1 MKSIAEEG
9 QRRWTRSRTPQPCVK
24 CEAQSSLAPA
34 SMCSTSCPNA
44 PGSAIFLLKRP
55 HPAKKKSEVRE
66 SAACRS
72 KTHRLLVT
80 YRCKPEFR
88 PPYSSIHS
96 TSPSPLLALRS
107 LGPSPYSATT
117 VAGHVFFY
125 FLPRRYGSRASNTS
139 HDHVFASRPPHE
151 GCAHPRLCL
160 AQSRGQEVRHHQC
173 RLGAGGQPGP
183 RGVFLFY
190 PGVQVL
196 GWRQWGAADRLQW
209 RRMVLTE
216 VAVDSPTLSHFKFRS
231 ATRASRPTSSTP
243 PATRW
248 R

>member
-55 HPAKKKSEVRE
+55 HPAKKKSEVPE

-96 TSPSPLLALRS
+96 TSPSPPLALRR
-107 LGPSPYSATT
+107 LGPSPSSATT
-117 VAGHVFFY
+117 VAGHVFILF
-125 FLPRRYGSRASNTS
+125 FAVSIRKQSQQHQPRPCFREPPASRGPRPSAPLPRP
-139 HDHVFASRPPHE
+139 VSRPGGPSPPMPPRRRWPARSPRCVSLLSR
-151 GCAHPRLCL
+151 CA
-160 AQSRGQEVRHHQC
+160 
-173 RLGAGGQPGP
+173 GAGMAVMGSCGSTSMAED
-183 RGVFLFY
+183 G
-190 PGVQVL
+190 
-196 GWRQWGAADRLQW
+196 ADRSG
-209 RRMVLTE
+209 R
-216 VAVDSPTLSHFKFRS
+216 
-231 ATRASRPTSSTP
+231 
-243 PATRW
+243 
-248 R
+248 

>member
-55 HPAKKKSEVRE
+55 HPAKKKVRGPRVRCV
-66 SAACRS
+66 SFQNPSIAGDLPLQTRVPTTLQQHPLHLSLSTPRPSSSWAITLFRDNRCR
-72 KTHRLLVT
+72 TR
-80 YRCKPEFR
+80 
-88 PPYSSIHS
+88 
-96 TSPSPLLALRS
+96 
-107 LGPSPYSATT
+107 
-117 VAGHVFFY
+117 FFY
-125 FLPRRYGSRASNTS
+125 FLPCRYGSRASNTS

-151 GCAHPRLCL
+151 GRAHPRLCL
-160 AQSRGQEVRHHQC
+160 AQSRGQEVCHHQC